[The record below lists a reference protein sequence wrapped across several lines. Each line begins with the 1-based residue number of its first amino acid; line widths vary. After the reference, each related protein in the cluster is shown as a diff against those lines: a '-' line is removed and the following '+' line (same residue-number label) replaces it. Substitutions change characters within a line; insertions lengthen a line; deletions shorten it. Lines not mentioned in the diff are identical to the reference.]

1 MKEQGYMTYLGI
13 IIQYLEGVNPNFS
26 SIMRHRKKGGD
37 SMTKQ
42 EKKTLRELA
51 ILVSK
56 EYERQQPKITF
67 GEWLDQIKDDL
78 EVVKR

>member
-1 MKEQGYMTYLGI
+1 MNIT
-13 IIQYLEGVNPNFS
+13 

-56 EYERQQPKITF
+56 EYQRQQPDMTLN
-67 GEWLDQIKDDL
+67 EWLDQIKDDL
-78 EVVKR
+78 EVIKR

>member
-26 SIMRHRKKGGD
+26 SIMRQKGGD

-56 EYERQQPKITF
+56 EYERQQPKIAF
-67 GEWLDQIKDDL
+67 GEWLDKIKDDL

>member
-1 MKEQGYMTYLGI
+1 
-13 IIQYLEGVNPNFS
+13 
-26 SIMRHRKKGGD
+26 
-37 SMTKQ
+37 MTKQ

-67 GEWLDQIKDDL
+67 GEWLDKIKDDL

>member
-26 SIMRHRKKGGD
+26 SIMRQKGGD